1 MCIRDSLEHGE
12 NLADRAR
19 KLNYPDIEHEFW
31 HNGYDN
37 FIRDMVDNSSKNQ
50 IHSVTKGD
58 AAQETKQLI
67 KAAIKQAGGK
77 PAFAPVS
84 YTHLDVYKRQ
94 GTGETITPPLKTT
107 IRSAEAELQIYE
119 IQNLAEAVSELSEL
133 SAAAQI
139 PLRFFMQICIGD
151 EQTKPSNEHIEK
163 INAVLMLSLIHI

>member
-1 MCIRDSLEHGE
+1 MAAIAQALSTKNSLPLPWKTVCDAINGA
-12 NLADRAR
+12 LRA
-19 KLNYPDIEHEFW
+19 NYLELEGTWPCE
-31 HNGYDN
+31 
-37 FIRDMVDNSSKNQ
+37 VAA
-50 IHSVTKGD
+50 
-58 AAQETKQLI
+58 AAQVTLREKQNPEPTKTKQ
-67 KAAIKQAGGK
+67 
-77 PAFAPVS
+77 P
-84 YTHLDVYKRQ
+84 

-163 INAVLMLSLIHI
+163 INAVLMNIKEGWRIDQ